1 MRCAFKSIGNFLKSI
16 KNSQSFHGKE
26 VDIQHQGCAILTD
39 RVKDKKNWV
48 IIYLSLN
55 KGVLKFD

>member
-39 RVKDKKNWV
+39 RVKDKKN
-48 IIYLSLN
+48 
-55 KGVLKFD
+55 